1 MELYCTNSCSANKFS
16 YYISIPLAN
25 KLEIMISN
33 KTIQLFIKIGFLPL
47 AKDKDDQPKVNLSN
61 KMYLLINLFR
71 ILPLT
76 VYLYLSISDLLSED
90 LNMKSVISSSFK
102 AVGYIGGSGLA
113 VILAITG
120 QRLGPDALMGIS
132 EPCCWKNFILIG
144 IVMSLYVLGNL
155 MMEVPLILKQS
166 TLVELLSFSFALIS
180 ITLFVILD
188 YGVLMVTSFLWVKD
202 LKTKLNI
209 LIHATIVSAEKFEE
223 ILLDFERLRHSMKI
237 LTTFFFP
244 FTQALA
250 ITSSYLGF
258 VAG

>member
-16 YYISIPLAN
+16 HYTSIPLAN
-25 KLEIMISN
+25 KLEIMKSN
-33 KTIQLFIKIGFLPL
+33 KTIQLFIKLGFLPL
-47 AKDKDDQPKVNLSN
+47 AKDKDGQPKVNLSN
-61 KMYLLINLFR
+61 KRYLLINLFR
-71 ILPLT
+71 ILPIT
-76 VYLYLSISDLLSED
+76 VYLYFSISDLLCED
-90 LNMKSVISSSFK
+90 LHMKSVISFSFR

-120 QRLGPDALMGIS
+120 QHLGPDALMGTS

-144 IVMSLYVLGNL
+144 IIMLLYVFGNF
-155 MMEVPLILKQS
+155 MMEVPLILNQS
-166 TLVELLSFSFALIS
+166 TLVELLSFSIALIF
-180 ITLFVILD
+180 ITLYVILD

-209 LIHATIVSAEKFEE
+209 LIHATIVSAETFEE
-223 ILLDFERLRHSMKI
+223 ILLDYGRLKHSMKI
-237 LTTFFFP
+237 LATFVFP
-244 FTQALA
+244 FTQILA